1 MAATEG
7 TRTTALV
14 WDWQQPVQTISNRP
28 FYTHLVPNTPSA
40 PADLTYRHLAA
51 GRYHVRAYRTGYR
64 HNDAYSAYI
73 DMGMPK
79 SLAPG
84 QLRQLQDL
92 TRDMPEV
99 DRMAEVGTDGRLTVS
114 LPMRSNDILLV
125 EIDRQPTGE

>member
-1 MAATEG
+1 MPDA
-7 TRTTALV
+7 
-14 WDWQQPVQTISNRP
+14 
-28 FYTHLVPNTPSA
+28 PSA
-40 PADLTYRHLAA
+40 PAALTFRHLAP

-79 SLAPG
+79 TLAPA

-92 TRDMPEV
+92 TRDMPEI
-99 DRMAEVGTDGRLTVS
+99 DRMAEVGVDGRLALS

-125 EIDRQPTGE
+125 ELDRQPTGE